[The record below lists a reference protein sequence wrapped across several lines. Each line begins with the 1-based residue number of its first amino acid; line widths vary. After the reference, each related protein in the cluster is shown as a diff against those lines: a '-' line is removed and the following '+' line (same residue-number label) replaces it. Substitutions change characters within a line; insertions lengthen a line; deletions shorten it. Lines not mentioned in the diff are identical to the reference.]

1 VRWRILLNVG
11 VGAGLLAGSMVAMAS
26 LTPAGASVSAVSS
39 AVPLYAFNSG
49 LVLTV
54 SNQAKPGAAVRI
66 AADTGRS
73 GQRWVF
79 ASHGTIKPASNGHLC
94 LAVPGTR
101 YRTGTALVVLACN
114 SAADERFTR
123 ASPSAHTPVF
133 FVRPAAHSGLCVTDL
148 EASGFPQAGDRVGVE
163 HCAALG
169 SQAWSTRNLDGVT
182 DTLDNAWAM
191 QALQPTVAGSA
202 VTGANLFADKL
213 GQFWTAKVTG
223 GPQRQFVQLR
233 PVDDAA
239 LCLTLSAAEAT
250 GVRLILASCDGAA
263 NQEFM
268 GIEFFFSVVTPYF
281 ITTPDSR
288 FCLQA
293 AATGPAGTRNIVIAR
308 CHGNN
313 RDIWT
318 TDVGLVTFAVSEYD
332 ELYAD
337 SGALEYSMTVSGHG
351 GPGSGI
357 VVERDTQL
365 AAQVWTEVPPGQ
377 SEPQANADGSTLRP
391 LSDESLC
398 LTVPNA
404 HYAAGVQLTV
414 QTCDGATSQEFL
426 RSGTAI
432 ANSQELIAFGD
443 GQFCVGEPGAVGA
456 GHPVD
461 LEPCNQQANQA
472 WMQYTDWFGWAGFVD
487 GIHLGGFSGPAVTL
501 SSSTAT
507 SGQVSLGSP
516 ATGHTSQLWTTPAG
530 SHGPAFR
537 SVYNPG
543 LCIDAP
549 SSTAGTQ
556 LVAAPCSGGSGQSFL
571 AMPQT
576 YPLFEYEL
584 AGSQMCVAAT
594 STTSGPLVLAACA
607 SGQQDEQWAGPF

>member
-1 VRWRILLNVG
+1 MRWRILLNVG
-11 VGAGLLAGSMVAMAS
+11 VCAGLLAGWLVAAAS
-26 LTPAGASVSAVSS
+26 IMPAGASVSVAPS

-54 SNQAKPGAAVRI
+54 GNQARAGAAVRI
-66 AADTGRS
+66 EANSGRS

-79 ASHGTIKPASNGHLC
+79 ASHGTIRPASNSHLC

-114 SAADERFTR
+114 GASDERFTR

-133 FVRPAAHSGLCVTDL
+133 FVRPAARSGLCLTDL
-148 EASGFPQAGDRVGVE
+148 KASGIPQAGDRVGVE
-163 HCAALG
+163 RCAALD
-169 SQAWSTRNLDGVT
+169 SQAWSTKNLDGVT
-182 DTLDNAWAM
+182 DSLGNAWAM

-213 GQFWTAKVTG
+213 DQFWTATVTG
-223 GPQRQFVQLR
+223 TQQRQLVQLR

-239 LCLTLSAAEAT
+239 LCLTLPTAEAT
-250 GVRLILASCDGAA
+250 GVRLVLASCDGAA

-268 GIEFFFSVVTPYF
+268 GIEFFFSRFSPYL

-288 FCLQA
+288 LCVQA
-293 AATGPAGTRNIVIAR
+293 AATGKADIRNIVIAG

-313 RDIWT
+313 RDTWDT
-318 TDVGLVTFAVSEYD
+318 AVGLVRTAVTQYD

-351 GPGSGI
+351 VPGSGI
-357 VVERDTQL
+357 VVQRDTQL

-377 SEPQANADGSTLRP
+377 TNPLANADGSSTLRP

-398 LTVPNA
+398 LTVPSA
-404 HYAAGVQLTV
+404 HYAPGVQLTV
-414 QTCDGATSQEFL
+414 QTCDGAMSQEFL
-426 RSGTAI
+426 RSGTPI

-472 WMQYTDWFGWAGFVD
+472 WMQYSDWVGWAGSVD
-487 GIHLGGFSGPAVTL
+487 GIHLGGFSGPAITL
-501 SSSTAT
+501 SSSTAMG
-507 SGQVSLGSP
+507 GQVGLGP
-516 ATGHTSQLWTTPAG
+516 PEVGQTSQLWRHEG
-530 SHGPAFR
+530 SDGSALR

-556 LVAAPCSGGSGQSFL
+556 LVAAPCSGGNGQSFL
-571 AMPQT
+571 VLPQA
-576 YPLFEYEL
+576 YPVVEYEL
-584 AGSQMCVAAT
+584 AGSRMCVAAT
-594 STTSGPLVLAACA
+594 ATTSGPLALATCA
-607 SGQQDEQWAGPF
+607 DGQQDELWAGP

>member
-11 VGAGLLAGSMVAMAS
+11 VCAGLLAGSLVAAAS
-26 LTPAGASVSAVSS
+26 IMPAGASVSVTPS

-54 SNQAKPGAAVRI
+54 GNQARAGAAVRI
-66 AADTGRS
+66 EPDSRRS

-79 ASHGTIKPASNGHLC
+79 ASHDTIKPASSGRLC

-114 SAADERFTR
+114 GAADERFTR
-123 ASPSAHTPVF
+123 SSPSAHTPVF
-133 FVRPAAHSGLCVTDL
+133 FVRPAARSGLCLTDL
-148 EASGFPQAGDRVGVE
+148 EASGIPQAGDRVGLE
-163 HCAALG
+163 RCAALD
-169 SQAWSTRNLDGVT
+169 SQAWSATNLDGVAG
-182 DTLDNAWAM
+182 TLGGTWDM

-202 VTGANLFADKL
+202 VTGASLFVDKL
-213 GQFWTAKVTG
+213 DQFWTATVTG
-223 GPQRQFVQLR
+223 PQQRQLVQLR

-239 LCLTLSAAEAT
+239 LCLTLPAAEAT
-250 GVRLILASCDGAA
+250 GVRLVLTRCDGAA
-263 NQEFM
+263 AQEFM
-268 GIEFFFSVVTPYF
+268 GIQFFLSSFSPYL

-288 FCLQA
+288 FCVQA
-293 AATGPAGTRNIVIAR
+293 AATGSAGIRNIVIAG

-313 RDIWT
+313 RDIWD
-318 TDVGLVTFAVSEYD
+318 TDVGLVRTAVSQYV

-337 SGALEYSMTVSGHG
+337 SGALEFSMTVSGHG
-351 GPGSGI
+351 VPGSGI

-377 SEPQANADGSTLRP
+377 SDPLANADGSSTLRP

-404 HYAAGVQLTV
+404 HYAPGVQLTV
-414 QTCDGATSQEFL
+414 QTCDGAMSQEFL
-426 RSGTAI
+426 RSGTPI

-461 LEPCNQQANQA
+461 LEPCNQHANQA
-472 WMQYTDWFGWAGFVD
+472 WMQYSDWFGWAGFVD
-487 GIHLGGFSGPAVTL
+487 GIHLGGFSGPAITL
-501 SSSTAT
+501 SSSTAMG
-507 SGQVSLGSP
+507 GQVGLGPP
-516 ATGHTSQLWTTPAG
+516 AAGETSQLWTANG
-530 SHGPAFR
+530 GALR
-537 SVYNPG
+537 SVYNSG

-556 LVAAPCSGGSGQSFL
+556 LDAAPCSGGSGQSFL
-571 AMPQT
+571 TLPQT
-576 YPLFEYEL
+576 YPFVEYEL
-584 AGSQMCVAAT
+584 AGSGMCVEAT
-594 STTSGPLVLAACA
+594 ATTSGPLALATCVG
-607 SGQQDEQWAGPF
+607 GQHDELWTGP